1 MFLGPKNLGSY
12 PCLSC
17 IQCNSMIKGKFFTH
31 PHKGFNIPIRGHYTC
46 QSSFVVYAIKCPC
59 GLVYIGETTQKVK
72 DRIARHKYSIRDK
85 LTQLPLARHFVE
97 FGHSVSQLKYMVL
110 EGIERNRRG
119 GSWINPQKKRG
130 TLDQFFEY
138 NCPTR
143 FKRGFRSL
151 FVYLIGYWFCVV
163 TEQIFT
169 SIYWRY
175 ISFYAYIYL
184 SDLKIGWIA
193 GWQWDIEIIG
203 RAISYFLCLWYK
215 ISIQ

>member
-1 MFLGPKNLGSY
+1 MVQEFWCPPMSSYRKGRTIRDRFIRSDQISSITPKTTFLGPKNLGSY

-119 GSWINPQKKRG
+119 GS
-130 TLDQFFEY
+130 
-138 NCPTR
+138 
-143 FKRGFRSL
+143 
-151 FVYLIGYWFCVV
+151 
-163 TEQIFT
+163 
-169 SIYWRY
+169 
-175 ISFYAYIYL
+175 
-184 SDLKIGWIA
+184 
-193 GWQWDIEIIG
+193 
-203 RAISYFLCLWYK
+203 
-215 ISIQ
+215 